1 MKHKLSL
8 NMKKVLFS
16 LFATLLAASALLA
29 QTPEEI
35 LAKMNQECARFDT
48 EGFSVVMDMKLPLLG
63 TYTTQMYSLGDKF
76 KGVVDVKGD
85 ISIMWSDG
93 LTDWDYDVS
102 KNELTITNAKPSEDT
117 EAEGNVKALKNV
129 TEGYDVK
136 LKKETAEAWYFVC
149 TKSKTNTNKD
159 DPKKM
164 DLVVSK
170 TTYLPISTSIKEK
183 GVRVTMRDFA
193 IGVSEEQVTFDPAKY
208 ADAKIIDKR

>member
-1 MKHKLSL
+1 
-8 NMKKVLFS
+8 MKKILVSFIAVLF
-16 LFATLLAASALLA
+16 AASAIQA
-29 QTPEEI
+29 QTTEEI

-48 EGFSVVMDMKLPLLG
+48 EGFYVVMDMKLPILG
-63 TYTTQMYSLGDKF
+63 TFSTQMYSLGEKF
-76 KGVVDVKGD
+76 KGVVNAKGET
-85 ISIMWSDG
+85 SIMWSDG
-93 LTDWDYDVS
+93 LTDWDYDAS

-117 EAEGNVKALKNV
+117 EAEGNVKVLKNI

-149 TKSKTNTNKD
+149 TKSKTNTVKD

-170 TTYLPISTSIKEK
+170 ATYLPVSTTIKEK
-183 GVRVTMRDFA
+183 GVTVTMRDFA

-208 ADAKIIDKR
+208 ANAKIIDKR

>member
-1 MKHKLSL
+1 
-8 NMKKVLFS
+8 MKKILFS

-63 TYTTQMYSLGDKF
+63 SYSTQMYSLGDKF

-93 LTDWDYDVS
+93 ITDWDYDVS

-117 EAEGNVKALKNV
+117 EAEGNVKVLKNI
-129 TEGYDVK
+129 TKGYDVK

-149 TKSKTNTNKD
+149 TKSKDNSVKD

-170 TTYLPISTSIKEK
+170 ATYLPISHSVKEK
-183 GVRVTMRDFA
+183 GVTVTMRDFA

-208 ADAKIIDKR
+208 ANAKIIDKR

>member
-1 MKHKLSL
+1 
-8 NMKKVLFS
+8 MKKILVS
-16 LFATLLAASALLA
+16 VFATLLASTLLA

-35 LAKMNQECARFDT
+35 VAKMNQECDRFDS
-48 EGFSVVMDMKLPLLG
+48 EGFSVVMDMNLPILG
-63 TYTTQMYSLGDKF
+63 TYSTQMYTLGDKF

-93 LTDWDYDVS
+93 ITVWDYDAS
-102 KNELTITNAKPSEDT
+102 KNELTIKPANLSEKSED
-117 EAEGNVKALKNV
+117 AGDNVKALRNV

-170 TTYLPISTSIKEK
+170 ATYLPISTTVKEK
-183 GVRVTMRDFA
+183 GVTVTMRDYA
-193 IGVSEEQVTFDPAKY
+193 IGVTEEQVTFDPEKY

>member
-1 MKHKLSL
+1 M

-16 LFATLLAASALLA
+16 LFAMLLAASALLA
-29 QTPEEI
+29 QTQEEI
-35 LAKMNQECARFDT
+35 LAKMNQECDRFET
-48 EGFSVVMDMKLPLLG
+48 EGFSVVMDMKLPILG
-63 TYTTQMYSLGDKF
+63 TFSTQMYTLGDKF
-76 KGVVDVKGD
+76 KGVVNAKGET
-85 ISIMWSDG
+85 SIMWSDSI
-93 LTDWDYDVS
+93 TDWDYDVS

-117 EAEGNVKALKNV
+117 EADDNVKVLKNV

-149 TKSKTNTNKD
+149 TKSKDNTNKD

-170 TTYLPISTSIKEK
+170 ATYLPVSTTIKEK
-183 GVRVTMRDFA
+183 GVTVTMRDFA

-208 ADAKIIDKR
+208 ANAKIIDKR

>member
-1 MKHKLSL
+1 
-8 NMKKVLFS
+8 MKKIFVS
-16 LFATLLAASALLA
+16 LFATLLASTLVA

-35 LAKMNQECARFDT
+35 VAKMNQECDRFDS
-48 EGFSVVMDMKLPLLG
+48 EGFSVVMDMNLPILG
-63 TYTTQMYSLGDKF
+63 TYSTQMYTLGDKF

-93 LTDWDYDVS
+93 ITVWDYDAS
-102 KNELTITNAKPSEDT
+102 KNELTIKPANLSEKSED
-117 EAEGNVKALKNV
+117 AGDNVKALRNV

-149 TKSKTNTNKD
+149 TKSKDNTNKD
-159 DPKKM
+159 DPKRM

-170 TTYLPISTSIKEK
+170 ATYLPISTTVKEK
-183 GVRVTMRDFA
+183 GVTVTMRDYA
-193 IGVSEEQVTFDPAKY
+193 IGVTEEQVTFDPEKY

>member
-1 MKHKLSL
+1 
-8 NMKKVLFS
+8 MKKILFS
-16 LFATLLAASALLA
+16 LFATFLAASALLA

-63 TYTTQMYSLGDKF
+63 SYSTQMYSLGDKF

-93 LTDWDYDVS
+93 ITDWDYDVS

-117 EAEGNVKALKNV
+117 EAEGNVKVLKNI
-129 TEGYDVK
+129 TKGYDVK
-136 LKKETAEAWYFVC
+136 LKKETADAWYFVC
-149 TKSKTNTNKD
+149 TKSKDNSVKD

-170 TTYLPISTSIKEK
+170 ATYLPISHSVKEK
-183 GVRVTMRDFA
+183 GVTVTMRDFA

-208 ADAKIIDKR
+208 ANAKIIDKR